1 MGTTPQ
7 QSPEEADMA
16 PQVTPETPET
26 PEIEAIDPDLVA
38 VSPVP
43 ESPWRMPGFFLAA
56 LFATATAMC
65 ALAQVAD
72 PAGITYGLAPFTTP
86 LYGTPVINIAL

>member
-1 MGTTPQ
+1 
-7 QSPEEADMA
+7 MA

-26 PEIEAIDPDLVA
+26 SEIEAIEPELVA
-38 VSPVP
+38 VGPVP

-56 LFATATAMC
+56 LFTTAAVIC

-86 LYGTPVINIAL
+86 LYGTPVITIAL